1 MKNKTIE
8 FIRWTVYYILDWVSR
23 AWNVLCGLFGL
34 EQQTDLGLSWLVWLE
49 SRRVEREMRS
59 REFKKLNKQK
69 EAEGKMRTV
78 KEEVDQY
85 GQDIQ
90 NQQ

>member
-8 FIRWTVYYILDWVSR
+8 FTRWAVYYILDWMSR
-23 AWNVLCGLFGL
+23 GWNVLCGLFGL
-34 EQQTDLGLSWLVWLE
+34 EQQSDLGLSWLVWIE
-49 SRRVEREMRS
+49 SRRVEREIRS
-59 REFKKLNKQK
+59 RESKKLMKQK
-69 EAEGKMRTV
+69 EAEGKMRTA

-85 GQDIQ
+85 EQDIQ